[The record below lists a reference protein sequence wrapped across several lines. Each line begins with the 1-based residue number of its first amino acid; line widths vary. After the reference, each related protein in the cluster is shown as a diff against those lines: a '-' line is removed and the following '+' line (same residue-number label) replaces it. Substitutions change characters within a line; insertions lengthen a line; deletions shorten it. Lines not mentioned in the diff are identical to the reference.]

1 MSRAMSILVQGGMIM
16 PSTISFLSFHT
27 SFKAASHTYIAAR
40 SDEKDIPQRP
50 WGRMLGRYNTVF
62 THLTILIVL
71 LAVTLSNTMSPIKL
85 DSPASSPQGELSSQE
100 ETGNPVLDVATLLKT
115 MDFAATVSTVIAERG
130 MQRVLLVDSLTSR
143 FESWCDLM
151 IETRESTEKEQA
163 CYTLYQPSSRTS
175 VHFTSFS

>member
-1 MSRAMSILVQGGMIM
+1 MIM

-100 ETGNPVLDVATLLKT
+100 ETGKPVLDVATLLKT
-115 MDFAATVSTVIAERG
+115 MDFAATVSTTICREGNAACVIG
-130 MQRVLLVDSLTSR
+130 R
-143 FESWCDLM
+143 FSDV
-151 IETRESTEKEQA
+151 
-163 CYTLYQPSSRTS
+163 TL
-175 VHFTSFS
+175 